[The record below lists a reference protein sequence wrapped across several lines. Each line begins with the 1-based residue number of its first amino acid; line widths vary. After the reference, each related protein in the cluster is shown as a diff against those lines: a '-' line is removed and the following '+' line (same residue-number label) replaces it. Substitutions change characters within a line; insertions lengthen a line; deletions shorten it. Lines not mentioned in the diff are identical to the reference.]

1 MAKTKKKKSSKSSSS
16 KSGKASAK
24 KSKSEACN
32 TSSCCGGDCSSK
44 AIYTVIGVVLGLII
58 IFSLFKGLSKEEIVE
73 VGDTVGVWYIGK
85 LTTGEVFDTNVQSAA
100 EKNNMTKPSYDPLE
114 FTVGARQMI
123 RGFDIGVIGMKVGEN
138 KTLTL
143 DPENAYGAYKADL
156 VHSISLEEFETSFP
170 QVGEPYKGMELMYK
184 TQQGGVGQ
192 LVIKEVGLNVVMLD
206 LNHRLAGETLVFEV
220 QLASIAEE

>member
-1 MAKTKKKKSSKSSSS
+1 MAKKKSSKSSSS
-16 KSGKASAK
+16 N
-24 KSKSEACN
+24 KSKKAPVNNSKSKVCDTN
-32 TSSCCGGDCSSK
+32 GCCGGDCSSK
-44 AIYTVIGVVLGLII
+44 TIYTVIGVVLGLII

-73 VGDTVGVWYIGK
+73 VGDTVGVWYTGK
-85 LTTGEVFDTNVQSAA
+85 LSTGELFDTNVQSAA
-100 EKNNMTKPSYDPLE
+100 EKNNMTKESYAPLE

-123 RGFDIGVIGMKVGEN
+123 RGFDVGVIGMKVGDN

-170 QVGEPYKGMELMYK
+170 QAGEPYKGMELMYR

-192 LVIKEVGLNVVMLD
+192 LVIKEVGLNVVVLD
-206 LNHRLAGETLVFEV
+206 LNHKLAGETLVFEV
-220 QLASIAEE
+220 QLASIVE